1 MRERLDYVDGLRA
14 VAVLSVIAFHSGV
27 SNAVLAPQNTLLT
40 LLLKQGC
47 HGVDLFF
54 VVSGFCLSYPVLKK
68 VYDQGFA
75 SFDIC
80 SYLARRVLR
89 IAPPYYAA
97 LAVMLLLFAVFSIL
111 HIPLLV
117 SMRGPHAYDFDKIV
131 AQMLFLDGGSAY
143 ANGSFWTLCVEFR
156 WYLVFP
162 ALLWL
167 WVRSPKAFALT
178 GAALVVAYSVTR
190 LNALDVATLP
200 AFMFGIF
207 AAHIRLR
214 PGKIVKWLPVIAV
227 AGFLAGIRETPED
240 WKGYLTFPTEIAAFG
255 LFVAGGHTAVLR
267 RTLEM
272 AWLTAIGRYS
282 YGIYLIHQPVVD
294 LVNRLLSRDMSAT
307 ALLPVAALAGIAAG
321 FAFSQIFEQPL
332 LHGALRR
339 RALDALEPVIR
350 RLWAS
355 MPGER
360 GIELTRLAPPERNKP
375 VIIAV

>member
-1 MRERLDYVDGLRA
+1 MTRERLDYVDGLRA
-14 VAVLSVIAFHSGV
+14 VAVLSVIAFHCGV

-68 VYDQGFA
+68 VYDRGFA
-75 SFDIC
+75 SFDLC
-80 SYLARRVLR
+80 SYLARRILR

-97 LAVMLLLFAVFSIL
+97 MAVMLLLFAVFRVFG
-111 HIPLLV
+111 IPLLV
-117 SMRGPHAYDFDKIV
+117 SMRGPHAYDVDKIV
-131 AQMLFLDGGSAY
+131 AQVLFLDGGSAY
-143 ANGSFWTLCVEFR
+143 VNGSFWTLCVEFR

-167 WVRSPKAFALT
+167 FVRSRKAFVLA
-178 GAALVVAYSVTR
+178 GAALVVAYLVTR
-190 LNALDVATLP
+190 FNALDVATLP
-200 AFMFGIF
+200 AFMLGIF
-207 AAHIRLR
+207 AAHLRLR
-214 PGKIVKWLPVIAV
+214 PGNIVKWLPFMAV
-227 AGFLAGIRETPED
+227 AGFLVGVRETPDD
-240 WKGYLTFPTEIAAFG
+240 WKGYLTFPTEVAAFG
-255 LFVAGGHTAVLR
+255 LFVAGGHTGVLR

-272 AWLTAIGRYS
+272 SWLTAIGRYS

-294 LVNRLLSRDMSAT
+294 IVNRVLARE
-307 ALLPVAALAGIAAG
+307 LPPVTVLPAAALAGVAAG

-339 RALDALEPVIR
+339 RALDALEPAIR
-350 RLWAS
+350 RLWTS

-360 GIELTRLAPPERNKP
+360 GIALGVPAARNEA
-375 VIIAV
+375 IEIAV